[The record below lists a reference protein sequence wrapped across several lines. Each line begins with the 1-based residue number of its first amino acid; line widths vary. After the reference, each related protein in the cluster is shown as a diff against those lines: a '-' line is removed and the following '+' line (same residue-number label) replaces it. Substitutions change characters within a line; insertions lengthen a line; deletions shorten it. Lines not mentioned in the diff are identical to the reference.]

1 MPRPSRSLPRER
13 TDAWPDVP
21 SVDPSGEVARRF
33 ALNVR
38 DAMAGRSLRATQEL
52 TGVDHSTIQA
62 ILQGQ
67 TWPDLDTIAK
77 LEHGFGIVL
86 WPGLAGSND

>member
-1 MPRPSRSLPRER
+1 M
-13 TDAWPDVP
+13 A
-21 SVDPSGEVARRF
+21 SVDNSGEVARRF

-38 DAMAGRSLRATQEL
+38 EALAGRSLRDAEKI

-62 ILQGQ
+62 ILQGK

-77 LEHGFGIVL
+77 LERGFGVVL
-86 WPGLAGSND
+86 WPGLASAGE